1 LSLIPL
7 KGKKGSDVKEWK
19 QNDRLVL
26 VCAIL
31 ASGLILF
38 FNLGTKSLENHGYTR
53 YAEVAREMIRSGEWV
68 VPHYNGEVYLD
79 KPPLLFWLIAIPA
92 SLHGSVTPFI
102 ALLPSALAA
111 WIGVI
116 FVFFWA
122 RRVYGSDKA
131 GLISAGILL
140 SAHQYFFEARLAKT
154 DILLCLFILLS
165 LYFFHLGYRD
175 PGRRRYLFV
184 GLSFFSMG
192 LGILT
197 KGPFGFFI
205 PILVIAVFL
214 IKERRWKV
222 WISKPFL
229 LGYAILVPVVL
240 PWVILFIERVGFHET
255 IKLVRE
261 TQILSRYAPFY
272 FYFIQIWGEFAPWSV
287 LFPFL
292 FFYLWKERN
301 QLWHSEESLF
311 LIWFIVLFILLT
323 LFKYRA
329 PRYLLPVLPP
339 LAFMIGGR
347 WKKKMTFFLIPFF
360 LFIMIW
366 HGIEYYWIGKDDA
379 YSPGMVLVRELRPFL
394 RESALSGYQ
403 LDVSTVEEINFYLD
417 PVLPIPILEA
427 AKNPGEQ
434 LKKNGK
440 GLILMPKGVYEE
452 LRARGDH
459 SLAFVQEFRYKKG
472 ELVLISP

>member
-1 LSLIPL
+1 LT
-7 KGKKGSDVKEWK
+7 GKKGRDVKDWK
-19 QNDRLVL
+19 QHRRWVL
-26 VCAIL
+26 GCAII

-53 YAEVAREMIRSGEWV
+53 YAEVAREMVRSGEWI

-92 SLHGSVTPFI
+92 SLYGSVTPFI

-111 WIGVI
+111 WIGVV
-116 FVFFWA
+116 FVFFWG
-122 RRVYGSDKA
+122 RKVYGSDKA

-165 LYFFHLGYRD
+165 LYFFHHGYGE
-175 PGRRRYLFV
+175 PGRRRYLYH

-197 KGPFGFFI
+197 KGPFGLFI
-205 PILVIAVFL
+205 PILVMAVF
-214 IKERRWKV
+214 IAKERLWRIWV
-222 WISKPFL
+222 SKPFL
-229 LGYAILVPVVL
+229 LGYLILSLVVL
-240 PWVILFIERVGFHET
+240 PWVILFIDRVGFQET

-261 TQILSRYAPFY
+261 TQILTRHAPFY
-272 FYFIQIWGEFAPWSV
+272 FYFTQIWGEFAPWSV

-301 QLWHSEESLF
+301 RLWHSEESLF
-311 LIWFIVLFILLT
+311 VIWFISLFILLT
-323 LFKYRA
+323 FFKYRA

-347 WKKKMTFFLIPFF
+347 WKKKTTSFLIPFF

-366 HGIEYYWIGKDDA
+366 HGIEFYWIGKDA
-379 YSPGMVLVRELRPFL
+379 SYSPGMALARELRPFL
-394 RESALSGYQ
+394 RQSALSGYR

-417 PVLPIPILEA
+417 PVLPIPVLEGA
-427 AKNPGEQ
+427 ENPAEQ
-434 LKKNGK
+434 LKMKRK
-440 GLILMPKGVYEE
+440 GLVLMPKEVYEE
-452 LRARGDH
+452 LRVRGDH
-459 SLAFVQEFRYKKG
+459 SMDFVQEFRYKKG
-472 ELVLISP
+472 ELVLVSH